1 MGDYVNCRPQHIV
14 CGRCELPTALTNAQ
28 RRFLLSIANAEPEW
42 SLMSCAHLS
51 ELPALRW
58 KLQNLA
64 KLKKS
69 NPRKLQ
75 QQADELRAKLAE

>member
-1 MGDYVNCRPQHIV
+1 LVDLVATRERLRH
-14 CGRCELPTALTNAQ
+14 ELAAALTSSQ
-28 RRFLLSIANAEPEW
+28 LRFLISVSKAEPEW
-42 SLMSCAHLS
+42 SLMSCPHLS

-69 NPRKLQ
+69 NVRKFQ
-75 QQADELRAKLAE
+75 RQAEELESRPAM